1 MKVKLIYSYDYS
13 VLDQFHLNMT
23 LEDSI
28 KHLKEKYVGEHI
40 CKDGILHFYV
50 THRKRG

>member
-28 KHLKEKYVGEHI
+28 KHLSSKYVGEYM
-40 CKDGILHFYV
+40 CKDGVLHFYV